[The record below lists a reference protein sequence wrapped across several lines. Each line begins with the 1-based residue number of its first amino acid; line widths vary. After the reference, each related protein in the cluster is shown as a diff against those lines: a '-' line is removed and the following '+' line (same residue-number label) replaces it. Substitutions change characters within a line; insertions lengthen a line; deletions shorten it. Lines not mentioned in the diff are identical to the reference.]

1 MPSVPLA
8 AAFDVS
14 APRYLHRGCERADHL
29 LSVGSRTDY
38 KQIARRW
45 DRRRRPRANA
55 GGTVCASSAATP
67 NSPSAHATSAASAK
81 RASTEAR
88 QAARRY
94 RRVAAAPSHS
104 LAARGVN
111 PARQNILS
119 ISIHDAPVVAA
130 SWRAKVL
137 LPAPPG
143 PTTSTRIGTHN
154 HSRRHLADTRTRY
167 RIGASARQRRSV
179 ATSDSWCHRSPTK
192 GPGAVNSASA
202 R

>member
-81 RASTEAR
+81 RTSTEAR

-94 RRVAAAPSHS
+94 RRVAAAPKVRRRDPVTVHDPAVTSERLFLQRLPFFGGEGRQPSPPEHLVDLDPRCPGGS
-104 LAARGVN
+104 RELACEGALAR
-111 PARQNILS
+111 P
-119 ISIHDAPVVAA
+119 
-130 SWRAKVL
+130 
-137 LPAPPG
+137 
-143 PTTSTRIGTHN
+143 
-154 HSRRHLADTRTRY
+154 SRTNDQHAYRHT
-167 RIGASARQRRSV
+167 
-179 ATSDSWCHRSPTK
+179 
-192 GPGAVNSASA
+192 
-202 R
+202 